1 MAKSKKKE
9 EEVLN
14 PVGEVNIEVQNWYS
28 FDWDKVKTLEDVKE
42 ILSALGM
49 TVSDK
54 VPGYQKLKKF
64 LKEEVE
70 YTTT

>member
-9 EEVLN
+9 EILEQ
-14 PVGEVNIEVQNWYS
+14 VGEVQQLINWYS
-28 FDWDKVKTLEDVKE
+28 FDWNKVKTVEDLKE
-42 ILSALGM
+42 ILSSLGM

-54 VPGYQKLKKF
+54 APGYENLKKF

>member
-9 EEVLN
+9 EVLEQ
-14 PVGEVNIEVQNWYS
+14 VGEVQQLISWYS
-28 FDWDKVKTLEDVKE
+28 FDWNKVKTVEDLKE
-42 ILSALGM
+42 ILSSLGM

-54 VPGYQKLKKF
+54 APGYENLKKF